1 MDVGRGHTIR
11 MAVPRGVFLLLRRL
25 WTLIVINVI
34 IVIDVMNVQY
44 NISLHEGNR
53 YKV

>member
-1 MDVGRGHTIR
+1 MLDTN
-11 MAVPRGVFLLLRRL
+11 
-25 WTLIVINVI
+25 VINVI

-44 NISLHEGNR
+44 NISLHEGFR